1 MYEGVLKMIG
11 VKKAIEIAK
20 PFVVKKN
27 PSRPVLRYSLVTP
40 EYVIATD
47 GCRLIRI
54 RHDEPIKAPY
64 LYDYKRKRAVDN
76 ASEYPKTER
85 LFSDTTQTRAHFTIN
100 VKEWLKIHEL
110 AHIAAKPLKHKD
122 TQLKGNVIQVN
133 ATDISF
139 KHTLDQNTGVE
150 IAYNC
155 EYMIDTLKAYK
166 KAKIHHVDVY
176 FFGTRPMYF
185 VAGDIEV
192 LLMPLPQN
200 M

>member
-1 MYEGVLKMIG
+1 MLVE
-11 VKKAIEIAK
+11 KAIEIAK
-20 PFVVKKN
+20 PFVIKKN
-27 PSRPVLRYSLVTP
+27 PSRPILQYSLVTP
-40 EYVIATD
+40 EYVIAMD
-47 GCRLIRI
+47 GYRLIRI

-85 LFSDTTQTRAHFTIN
+85 LFSDTTQTRAHFTID

-110 AHIAAKPLKHKD
+110 AHIAAKPLKDKVTILKD
-122 TQLKGNVIQVN
+122 NVIQVN
-133 ATDISF
+133 VPDVISF
-139 KHTLDQNTGVE
+139 KHTLDQNTGIE

-155 EYMIDTLKAYK
+155 EYMLHALKAYK

-176 FFGTRPMYF
+176 LFIKTRPMYF